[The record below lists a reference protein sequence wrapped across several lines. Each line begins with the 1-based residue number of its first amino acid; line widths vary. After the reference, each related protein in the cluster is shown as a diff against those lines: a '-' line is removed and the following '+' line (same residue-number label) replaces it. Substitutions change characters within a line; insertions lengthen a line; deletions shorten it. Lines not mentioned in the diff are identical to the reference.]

1 MLFRSQPTPATP
13 GITKQVVR
21 EHARRIFR
29 DKWPRRGLSLKEWRL
44 AEADLVRKL
53 EAEAL

>member
-1 MLFRSQPTPATP
+1 MAASQPPPATP

-21 EHARRIFR
+21 EHARRVFR
-29 DKWPRRGLSLKEWRL
+29 DKWPRCALSLKEWRL
-44 AEADLVRKL
+44 VESDLVRKL